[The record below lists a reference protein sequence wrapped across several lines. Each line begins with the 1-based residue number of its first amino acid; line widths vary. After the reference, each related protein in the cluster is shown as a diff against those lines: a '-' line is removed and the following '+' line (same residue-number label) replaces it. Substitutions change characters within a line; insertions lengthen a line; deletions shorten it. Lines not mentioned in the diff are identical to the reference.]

1 LTRRGFPFDHPGM
14 SEERLGRDVFIALAA
29 IGWADGKLDEDEAD
43 AIVRTAIEEGLQI
56 EEIEEIE
63 AATKSPV
70 ELSVIDRS
78 GMSKADRLFV
88 YAVAAWMTRL
98 DGARDEKEIAA
109 LDRLGTL
116 LRVPDRPREQADE
129 IAKQIAELPEGDRPA
144 MMDLPKLRKSIA
156 ERLEAARQKR
166 LAAGED
172 E

>member
-1 LTRRGFPFDHPGM
+1 M

-43 AIVRTAIEEGLQI
+43 AIVRTAVDEGLSI

-70 ELSVIDRS
+70 ELGVIDRS

-98 DGARDEKEIAA
+98 DGRRDDQEVGALDKLGAALKIPERPRAHADAIAEEIAN
-109 LDRLGTL
+109 
-116 LRVPDRPREQADE
+116 
-129 IAKQIAELPEGDRPA
+129 LPEGDRPM
-144 MMDLPKLRKSIA
+144 MMDLPKLRKTLA
-156 ERLEAARQKR
+156 ERLEAARKQR
-166 LAAGED
+166 LSQGET